1 MSDKPL
7 DINIQQGSETKYFDL
22 SSLKIANCMGCFGCF
37 VKTPGKCVI
46 PDACQEQGTKMA
58 HCDEFIIVSECVYG
72 GYSPDLKIQLDRI
85 LPYLHADFAIV
96 DGEMHHAMR
105 YDNDPMVRVYFYGSD
120 ITEREKDTAKRLLER
135 NSKNLGFSKWEVNFY
150 NSCDEA
156 LKAAGLGEEALA

>member
-1 MSDKPL
+1 MNRFVMTDVTKPE
-7 DINIQQGSETKYFDL
+7 GVHH
-22 SSLKIANCMGCFGCF
+22 CMGCFGCF

-120 ITEREKDTAKRLLER
+120 ISEREKDTAKRLLER

-150 NSCDEA
+150 NSCDDA
-156 LKAAGLGEEALA
+156 LKAAGLGEETLA

>member
-1 MSDKPL
+1 MNRFVMTDVTKPE
-7 DINIQQGSETKYFDL
+7 GVHH
-22 SSLKIANCMGCFGCF
+22 CMGCFGCF

-120 ITEREKDTAKRLLER
+120 ISEREKDTAKRLLER
-135 NSKNLGFSKWEVNFY
+135 KATK
-150 NSCDEA
+150 A
-156 LKAAGLGEEALA
+156 L

>member
-1 MSDKPL
+1 MNRFVMTDVTKPE
-7 DINIQQGSETKYFDL
+7 GVHH
-22 SSLKIANCMGCFGCF
+22 CMGCFGLGCFGCF

-135 NSKNLGFSKWEVNFY
+135 NSKNLGFSKWEVYFY

>member
-1 MSDKPL
+1 MNRFVMTDVTKPE
-7 DINIQQGSETKYFDL
+7 GVHH
-22 SSLKIANCMGCFGCF
+22 CMGCFGCF

-105 YDNDPMVRVYFYGSD
+105 YGNDPMVRVYFYGSD
-120 ITEREKDTAKRLLER
+120 ITEAEKKTAQKLLER
-135 NSKNLGFSKWEVNFY
+135 NSNNLGFSKWEVNFY

-156 LKAAGLGEEALA
+156 LKAAGLGEETLA